1 MKLDEVETVEEITY
15 TEAPPSEWETRR
27 RRSKLES
34 VDSEPMISVSQEER
48 KRYLVAA
55 VNDPRDEN
63 NKLSLEQA
71 TNEGIIHYPTGRYLN
86 PDTGQGQR
94 PFARLIS
101 TFYISISYAIMS
113 FGEVFRVNRL

>member
-101 TFYISISYAIMS
+101 TFYISISHAIMS